1 MTFSDSYYSQT
12 GSLSLSQLYKG
23 FHVKYLLFLSYFSV
37 TLILN
42 AHISNSKK
50 VRPVRAEL
58 FIVDKQTEQS

>member
-1 MTFSDSYYSQT
+1 MYV
-12 GSLSLSQLYKG
+12 SL
-23 FHVKYLLFLSYFSV
+23 HVKYLLFLSYFSV